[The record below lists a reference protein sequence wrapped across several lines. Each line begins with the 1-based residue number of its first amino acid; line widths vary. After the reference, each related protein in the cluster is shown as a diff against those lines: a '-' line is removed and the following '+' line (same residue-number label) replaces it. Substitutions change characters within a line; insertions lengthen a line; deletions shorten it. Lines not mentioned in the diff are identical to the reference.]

1 MNQEKEQKKW
11 QRVRGDGGDTEYTQ
25 SGNSRLLAY
34 IPMMEKWCTPT
45 PPFTYQLNI
54 KCKITVYLLLFHLYP
69 YVLCVEEKGRRG
81 LPL

>member
-1 MNQEKEQKKW
+1 MAKGKGRWRRHRVHTEW
-11 QRVRGDGGDTEYTQ
+11 QQTLTGVH
-25 SGNSRLLAY
+25 SL
-34 IPMMEKWCTPT
+34 MMEKWCTPT